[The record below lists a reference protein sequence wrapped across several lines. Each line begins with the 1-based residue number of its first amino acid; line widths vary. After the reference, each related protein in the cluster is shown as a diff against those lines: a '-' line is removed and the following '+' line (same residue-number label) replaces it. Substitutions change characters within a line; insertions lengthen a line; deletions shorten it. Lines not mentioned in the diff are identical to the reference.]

1 MAPEMRAQLEEVY
14 REDVEALMR
23 RTGRDL
29 SHWFEYVEPDVPDAP
44 QATSA

>member
-14 REDVEALMR
+14 REDVAALMD

-29 SHWFEYVEPDVPDAP
+29 RHWFEYVDPPDVPVI
-44 QATSA
+44 Q